1 MTVLYVILLAIVQ
14 GITEFLPVSS
24 FGHLSILENFFG
36 MDHNAGVLLEAML
49 HVGTLGAVFMT
60 FQKDI
65 RHILYEI
72 LDMTMDIVG
81 NFHLYFYNKRTGKQL
96 HYARIISNTY
106 RKFVV
111 LLLVSMIPTMFLGYT
126 SRRLVVLVADSTL
139 VSSAGLLITGI
150 VLLVIDLSR
159 AGGTKAAKDASLSNA
174 MWIGISQGLSVFPGL
189 SRSGLTIS
197 AGLMSGFSRTFAV
210 KYSYILS
217 IPAILGSLV
226 MELGQFGSPA
236 MTVGLGFTYVLGM
249 VISGIVASFV
259 IRYCLK
265 LVQKGRFRGFA
276 IYCFVIGFVTLIMNY
291 VVTIHRQYSAR
302 RFAMN
307 MAKSRDIQGK
317 MPSPKVIWNAF

>member
-126 SRRLVVLVADSTL
+126 ARRLVAM
-139 VSSAGLLITGI
+139 SAASKLLPGVGILITGI
-150 VLLVIDLSR
+150 ILLVIDLSQV
-159 AGGTKAAKDASLSNA
+159 GGTKAAKDASFSNA
-174 MWIGISQGLSVFPGL
+174 MWIGICQGLSVFPGF
-189 SRSGLTIS
+189 SRSGMTIS

-217 IPAILGSLV
+217 IPAIIGALI
-226 MELGQFGSPA
+226 MELGQFGSA
-236 MTVGLGFTYVLGM
+236 DMTVGLGFSYVFGM
-249 VISGIVASFV
+249 IIAAVVGSLA
-259 IRYCLK
+259 IRACLR
-265 LVQKGRFRGFA
+265 LVHNGKFRFFA
-276 IYCFVIGFVTLIMNY
+276 YYCFIVGIIALVAN
-291 VVTIHRQYSAR
+291 
-302 RFAMN
+302 FA
-307 MAKSRDIQGK
+307 
-317 MPSPKVIWNAF
+317 

>member
-197 AGLMSGFSRTFAV
+197 AGLVSGFSRTFAV

-291 VVTIHRQYSAR
+291 VVTIHR
-302 RFAMN
+302 
-307 MAKSRDIQGK
+307 
-317 MPSPKVIWNAF
+317 

>member
-1 MTVLYVILLAIVQ
+1 MTILYIILLAIVQ

-65 RHILYEI
+65 RRILYEL
-72 LDMTMDIVG
+72 LDMSMDLIG
-81 NFHLYFYNKRTGKQL
+81 NLHLYIHNRRTGKQL

-106 RKFVV
+106 RKFAV
-111 LLLVSMIPTMFLGYT
+111 LLLVSMIPTAFLGYAA
-126 SRRLVVLVADSTL
+126 RRLVVLAADSSL
-139 VSSAGLLITGI
+139 ISSAGLLITGI
-150 VLLVIDLSR
+150 LLLVIDLSR
-159 AGGTKAAKDASLSNA
+159 AGGTKAAKDASLSDA
-174 MWIGISQGLSVFPGL
+174 MWIGIGQGLSVFPGL

-217 IPAILGSLV
+217 IPAIFGSLI
-226 MELGQFGSPA
+226 MELRQFGSPS
-236 MTVGLGFTYVLGM
+236 MTVGLGFSYVLGM
-249 VISGIVASFV
+249 IISGIVASFA

-265 LVQKGRFRGFA
+265 IVQKGRFRVFA
-276 IYCFVIGFVTLIMNY
+276 IYCFVIGFVTLVINY
-291 VVTIHRQYSAR
+291 VL
-302 RFAMN
+302 
-307 MAKSRDIQGK
+307 
-317 MPSPKVIWNAF
+317 

>member
-1 MTVLYVILLAIVQ
+1 MTVLYVNLLAIVQ

-217 IPAILGSLV
+217 IPAIIGAMI
-226 MELGQFGSPA
+226 MELGQFGSA
-236 MTVGLGFTYVLGM
+236 DMTVGLGFAYVFGM
-249 VISGIVASFV
+249 IIAAVVGM
-259 IRYCLK
+259 
-265 LVQKGRFRGFA
+265 FA
-276 IYCFVIGFVTLIMNY
+276 IRTCLRLVHKGKFRYFAYYCFLAGFIALITN
-291 VVTIHRQYSAR
+291 SAL
-302 RFAMN
+302 
-307 MAKSRDIQGK
+307 
-317 MPSPKVIWNAF
+317 